1 MKPMNKRINILRLL
15 CLALLM
21 LLVNSVGFCADAVP
35 LPTNINIVPPGPN
48 VPEDL
53 ARLSGKWVGTL
64 SISAGDGKNWGD
76 TTQHVLIVEKIDEVG
91 VITVIY
97 ARGDYQSLKWYPTKA
112 FWARYKA
119 SWGADSK
126 ELMVS
131 YPYENKQATIF
142 YKLTA
147 DGKLTAGGQIGN
159 EIRKYSLHRE

>member
-1 MKPMNKRINILRLL
+1 MLL
-15 CLALLM
+15 QKNFLALRVLCI
-21 LLVNSVGFCADAVP
+21 LLSILSISSMGFCADAAP

-91 VITVIY
+91 IITVIY
-97 ARGDYQSLKWYPTKA
+97 ARGDFQALKKYPTKA

-119 SWGADSK
+119 SWSADTK
-126 ELMVS
+126 ELLVS
-131 YPYENKQATIF
+131 YPYENKQANIA

-147 DGKLTAGGQIGN
+147 DGKLTATGQIGN
-159 EIRKYSLHRE
+159 ENRKYNLHRE

>member
-1 MKPMNKRINILRLL
+1 
-15 CLALLM
+15 M
-21 LLVNSVGFCADAVP
+21 LLQKKILTLRILCILLLILSIGSIGFCADAVP

-97 ARGDYQSLKWYPTKA
+97 ARGDFQALKWYSAKA

-119 SWGADSK
+119 TWSADSK
-126 ELMVS
+126 ELNVS
-131 YPYENKQATIF
+131 YPYENNQANIA

-147 DGKLTAGGQIGN
+147 DGKLTAVGQFGN
-159 EIRKYSLHRE
+159 ENRKYILHRE